1 MTETSRLLVVE
12 DDETIAEVLVD
23 VLADEGYDVRR
34 ATDGA
39 QALQML
45 QEWRPD
51 VIILDLTTPVVDG
64 WTFRAEQLRLP
75 AELARIPVIVLTG
88 AYVAEHQ
95 TDVLAAEAIISKPF
109 DLGEVLEAIG
119 RACQRSSDPGRFA
132 LT

>member
-12 DDETIAEVLVD
+12 DDEMIADVLVD
-23 VLADEGYDVRR
+23 VLEDEGYDVRR

-39 QALQML
+39 QALRML

-51 VIILDLTTPVVDG
+51 VIMLDLTTPVVDG

-119 RACQRSSDPGRFA
+119 RACQRSSGPGRFA

>member
-1 MTETSRLLVVE
+1 MAETSRLLVVE
-12 DDETIAEVLVD
+12 DDEMIADVLVD
-23 VLADEGYDVRR
+23 VLEDEGYDVRR

-51 VIILDLTTPVVDG
+51 VVMLDLTTPVVDG

-75 AELARIPVIVLTG
+75 AALARIPVIVLTG

-109 DLGEVLEAIG
+109 DLGEVLEAID
-119 RACQRSSDPGRFA
+119 RARHRASDQARVA
-132 LT
+132 LA